1 MLAKTRGIVFR
12 YTRYSETSIIVTI
25 FTEAF
30 GLQTYIVN
38 GVRSQSKKPKMALYQ
53 PLTLLDMVVYHKENA
68 NILRLREVKCLHPY
82 QTLATD
88 IRKSAIALF
97 VNEVLNKAVKE
108 QSHAEEMAAYLIDS
122 LIMLDRM
129 ERPENFH
136 LFFLIGLSR
145 YLGFQPQSAAEVLGG
160 RVLDEAEEA
169 VLTRLLGSDA
179 TREVE
184 LTYIQRRNV
193 LDALLRF
200 YATHLENLGEFK
212 SQVVLREVLG

>member
-12 YTRYSETSIIVTI
+12 YTRYGESSIIVTI

-38 GVRSQSKKPKMALYQ
+38 SVRSQGRKNKMALYQ

-68 NILRLREVKCLHPY
+68 TILRLKEVRCLHPY

-88 IRKSAIALF
+88 IRKSAIAMF

-108 QSHAEEMAAYLIDS
+108 QSHAEELAVYLIDS
-122 LIMLDRM
+122 LIALDRS

-136 LFFLIGLSR
+136 LLFLIGLSR
-145 YLGFQPQSAAEVLGG
+145 YLGFQPQSATEVLGG
-160 RVLDEAEEA
+160 RLLDAAEEA
-169 VLTRLLGSDA
+169 LLTRLLGAHTAS
-179 TREVE
+179 EVE
-184 LTYIQRRNV
+184 LTYIQRRNL

>member
-12 YTRYSETSIIVTI
+12 YIRYGETSIIVTI

-30 GLQTYIVN
+30 GLQTYMVN
-38 GVRSQSKKPKMALYQ
+38 GVRSQSKKTKMALYQ

-68 NILRLREVKCLHPY
+68 NILRIKEVKCLHPY

-108 QSHAEEMAAYLIDS
+108 QSHAEELAAYLIDS
-122 LIMLDRM
+122 LMALDRA
-129 ERPENFH
+129 EQPENFH
-136 LFFLIGLSR
+136 LTFLIGLSR

-160 RVLDEAEEA
+160 RVLDEAEETL
-169 VLTRLLGSDA
+169 LTRLLGAD
-179 TREVE
+179 TDREVM
-184 LTYIQRRNV
+184 LTYVQRRNL